1 MNAASKGANET
12 HRDYAAFSYM
22 ASTQRLL
29 LQALLMGLG
38 DAVRRNDE
46 SAVDRYHRRLAL
58 IGRHFD
64 TNPLV
69 SDALEDLLSVSGRWL
84 AMKAAER
91 YEAEQQVL
99 EHIQGVMDLV

>member
-1 MNAASKGANET
+1 
-12 HRDYAAFSYM
+12 M

-29 LQALLMGLG
+29 LQALLMGMG

-46 SAVDRYHRRLAL
+46 SAADRYRRRLGMIA
-58 IGRHFD
+58 RHFD

-69 SDALEDLLSVSGRWL
+69 SDALEHLLSASGRWL
-84 AMKAAER
+84 ATQAAER

-99 EHIQGVMDLV
+99 EHIKGVMDLV